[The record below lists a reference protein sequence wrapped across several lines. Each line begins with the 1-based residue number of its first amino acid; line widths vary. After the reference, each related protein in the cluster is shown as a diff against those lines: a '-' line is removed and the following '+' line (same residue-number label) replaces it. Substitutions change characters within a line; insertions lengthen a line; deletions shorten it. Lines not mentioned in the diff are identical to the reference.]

1 MTIKDIKS
9 AVLKKGWAGKT
20 ISRKETAQRLNLLIE
35 EHVKLKHA
43 YTNLLPHLEIDQEK
57 HELQRILKILRLDVG
72 KLKEL
77 VFSCGE
83 TAFNGTSLEPES
95 FMLASHQP
103 ISDLFEREQA
113 LLELL
118 HAERLVEHQIRTEAV
133 LVRLRENSASRL
145 AFIRACTRRRKAAS

>member
-1 MTIKDIKS
+1 MTVKDIKS

-20 ISRKETAQRLNLLIE
+20 ISRKETAQRLNPLIE

-43 YTNLLPHLEIDQEK
+43 YFNLLPHLEVDREE
-57 HELQRILKILRLDVG
+57 HELQHVLEILRLDVG

-95 FMLASHQP
+95 FTLANNEP
-103 ISDLFEREQA
+103 VADLYAREHA
-113 LLELL
+113 LSELL
-118 HAERLVEHQIRTEAV
+118 SAEHPIEHQIRTEAV
-133 LVRLRENSASRL
+133 LTRLRKNSVIRL
-145 AFIRACTRRRKAAS
+145 NFIRACARNRKAAS